1 MSFWE
6 KLEKLD
12 RRIIYLVITLAVVL
26 PFFFR
31 MGLPIKVS
39 PETKAIY
46 DYIENLSPS
55 DVVFIS
61 GDYDPQVDA
70 ELTPM
75 FEAIVRHCFQ
85 RNVKV
90 VVSNVFNPQGV
101 GLVEPRLEK
110 LAQEYKK
117 VYGVDY
123 VFLGWKYGYSL
134 LIMGMG
140 KDFKGTWQTDYYN
153 TRLVDLP
160 LTSKINNYDDIALIV
175 SLTGSGAYVSWI
187 YYAYVQFKEKI
198 AAGITAVMAAD
209 SYPYLQAGQLIG
221 LLGGLRGAAEYE
233 QLIHH
238 PSLASVGMEA
248 QSWSHIAIILFIIL
262 GNIGYLMTRKKKQ

>member
-1 MSFWE
+1 MTFWE

-12 RRIIYLVITLAVVL
+12 RRIIYAIITVAVVL

-31 MGLPIKVS
+31 MGLPISVS
-39 PETKAIY
+39 PEVKSVY
-46 DYIENLSPS
+46 DYIDNLSPS

-70 ELTPM
+70 ELAPM
-75 FEAIVRHCFQ
+75 FEAIVRHCFEK
-85 RNVKV
+85 NVKLV
-90 VVSNVFNPQGV
+90 VANVYNPQGV
-101 GLVEPRLEK
+101 GLVEPRLKK

-123 VFLGWKYGYSL
+123 VFLGWKYGASL
-134 LIMGMG
+134 LIMKMG
-140 KDFKGTWQTDYYN
+140 QDFKSAWEVDYYN
-153 TRLVDLP
+153 TRLEDLP
-160 LTSKINNYDDIALIV
+160 LTSKIHNYEDIALV
-175 SLTGSGAYVSWI
+175 VDLTGSGAYISWI
-187 YYAYVQFKEKI
+187 YFAYVQYKQKI

-238 PSLASVGMEA
+238 PGLASVGMEA
-248 QSWSHIAIILFIIL
+248 QSWAHVAIILFIIMGNL
-262 GNIGYLMTRKKKQ
+262 GYFMTRKKK